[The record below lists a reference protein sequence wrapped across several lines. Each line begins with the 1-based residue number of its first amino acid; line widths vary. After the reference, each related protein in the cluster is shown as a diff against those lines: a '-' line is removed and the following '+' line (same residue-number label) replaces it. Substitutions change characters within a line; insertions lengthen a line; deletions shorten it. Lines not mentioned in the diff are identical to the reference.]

1 MSRAR
6 KLTAVLLAVFLFTG
20 FAQNLSTVSAGGKQ
34 EQNAGTAAQ
43 KKAGLLISYTGNPFM
58 AMLAAEF
65 KNAFERNG
73 YEFHLAVADLDSK
86 KQIEQT
92 ENMITMKMNILLVI
106 SVDPTSMVD
115 VLKRAKSDG
124 IKVIDFTTRTGVAD
138 MFCGSKEKNTGIAA
152 AEMASEWIDNIFPS
166 VAPGSVKVAIMEFN
180 GTPEAVERCEGL
192 REIAIKNPKVHIKK
206 IVESLNS
213 TDAARQAA
221 ENLLLTDP
229 DLNVILTYN
238 SGMGLGVNSYV
249 MTPGSPIRDKSKFGI
264 FSVDNETE
272 ALIAVQG
279 SVRNESVLRGL
290 TQLGGP
296 ILDTINNVVG
306 YADQLL
312 AGKTVPDD
320 IATVYK
326 ITPENA
332 NEYLHY

>member
-1 MSRAR
+1 MNKA
-6 KLTAVLLAVFLFTG
+6 KNLTVLLLAVFLFTG

-34 EQNAGTAAQ
+34 EQTTGTAAK

-58 AMLAAEF
+58 AMLADEF
-65 KNAFERNG
+65 RNAFERGG
-73 YEFHLAVADLDSK
+73 YEFHLGVADLDSK

-92 ENMITMKMNILLVI
+92 ENMITMEMNILVVI
-106 SVDPTSMVD
+106 SVDPTSMID
-115 VLKRAKSDG
+115 VLQRAKSNG
-124 IKVIDFTTRTGVAD
+124 IKVIDFTTRTGVSD
-138 MFCGSKEKNTGIAA
+138 MFIGANEKNSGLTVTD
-152 AEMASEWIDNIFPS
+152 MASDWINKVFPS
-166 VAPGSVKVAIMEFN
+166 AAPGSVQVAVMEFN

-192 REIAIKNPKVHIKK
+192 REIAAKNPKVHIKK
-206 IVESLNS
+206 IVESLNT

-238 SGMGLGVNSYV
+238 AGMGLGVNSYV
-249 MTPGSPIRDKSKFGI
+249 MTPGSPIKDKSKFGV

-296 ILDTINNVVG
+296 IMDTINNVVG

-312 AGKTVPDD
+312 DGKTVPDD
-320 IATVYK
+320 FAIVYK
-326 ITPENA
+326 ITPDNVGD
-332 NEYLHY
+332 YLR